1 MIKRWFAA
9 FAMLTT
15 VAGPAFAEG
24 PEQLEQLE
32 PAKGEWQVEY
42 FGLFGKGADERE
54 HSIQVMAGVT
64 DRLALGVEI
73 ESSWAD
79 SALKIESFVP
89 TALYRFSDALEDPV
103 GIGLEIQA
111 GIDRHGDFTG
121 AEARLIAEKRSPA
134 WWVQADLILRHTRDD
149 GTSANSV
156 AYAWALNRA
165 VTDRLWL
172 GVEGSG
178 QAARLSGSAPAHEH
192 FVGPSLTYELDLG
205 ADREA
210 EIGIAYLRRLGSEGP
225 PDTARFFIQLGF

>member
-1 MIKRWFAA
+1 MIKRWLAA
-9 FAMLTT
+9 FAMLAAA
-15 VAGPAFAEG
+15 AGPAFAEG

-32 PAKGEWQVEY
+32 PGKGEWQVEY
-42 FGLFGKGADERE
+42 FGLFGDGADERE
-54 HSIQVMAGVT
+54 HSFQMMAGVT

-73 ESSWAD
+73 ESSWAG

-89 TALYRFSDALEDPV
+89 TALYRFSDAVEDPV

-111 GIDRHGDFTG
+111 GIDRHGDFAG
-121 AEARLIAEKRSPA
+121 AEARLIAEKRSSA
-134 WWVQADLILRHTRDD
+134 WWIQADLILRHSRDE
-149 GTSANSV
+149 GSSSNSV

-165 VTDRLWL
+165 VTDRLWF

-178 QAARLSGSAPAHEH
+178 QAARLNGSVPAHEH
-192 FVGPSLTYELDLG
+192 FLGPSLTWEVGLG
-205 ADREA
+205 GEREA